1 MAMLQ
6 ENRTLTSQEI
16 ANLVLRIQEEYQA
29 TNIRFVE
36 QNDNYCVFSGFKDG
50 VEYFYKF
57 DKNDSFGS
65 IMFDEIL

>member
-1 MAMLQ
+1 MAMFQ

-36 QNDNYCVFSGFKDG
+36 QNNNYCVFRGF
-50 VEYFYKF
+50 
-57 DKNDSFGS
+57 
-65 IMFDEIL
+65 